1 MIKTDNE
8 LILRLNTGEK
18 IKLDPKKLFV
28 RNDNLYI
35 QNDDDLIKFNEYALF
50 SLAEYMDDEDDQY
63 AIYLDGKRYL
73 ITTVE

>member
-1 MIKTDNE
+1 
-8 LILRLNTGEK
+8 
-18 IKLDPKKLFV
+18 V

-63 AIYLDGKRYL
+63 AIYLDGIRYL
-73 ITTVE
+73 LPTVE